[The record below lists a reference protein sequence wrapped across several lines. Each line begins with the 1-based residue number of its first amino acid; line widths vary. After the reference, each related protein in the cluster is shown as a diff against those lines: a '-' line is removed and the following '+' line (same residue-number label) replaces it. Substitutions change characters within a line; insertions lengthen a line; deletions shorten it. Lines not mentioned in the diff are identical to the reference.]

1 MRLNPPYY
9 HVRITQKSA
18 RTDEVKLDFNESQL
32 KEKFLKPYKEGRPIV
47 ISGKT
52 IPPDDI
58 ERIRINR
65 TEKNSDEL
73 LPKIK
78 RERRNKSGF
87 VAVGIPDE
95 WYVAD
100 EGEDVT
106 DEFIT
111 APPGSGGK
119 EEDIEKVEMYD
130 ERNVFVVH
138 GRNLK
143 IQESMYEFLQAIDLR
158 PIKWSQARKATGTPS
173 PYIGDILEKA
183 FSISQAVVVLMTPDE
198 EVRLR
203 HDSIDDDD
211 HQYEKE
217 ERKEEGYQARPNV
230 LFEAGMAMAKSPEN
244 TVIVEIGNLRPFSDI
259 GGRHV
264 VRFDGS
270 TKTRQELAERLRD
283 AGCPVNTSGTD
294 WDDAGDFEIN
304 QD

>member
-18 RTDEVKLDFNESQL
+18 RTDEVKLDLNEAQL

-111 APPGSGGK
+111 APPGSGAK
-119 EEDIEKVEMYD
+119 EEDIGKLPKYD
-130 ERNVFVVH
+130 ERNVFVVY
-138 GRNLK
+138 GRNLN
-143 IQESMYEFLQAIDLR
+143 IRESMCEFLRAIDLHT
-158 PIKWSQARKATGTPS
+158 IEWSEARKATDAPS
-173 PYIGDILEKA
+173 PYIGDILDEA

-203 HDSIDDDD
+203 DEYINDEDP
-211 HQYEKE
+211 QYEKK
-217 ERKEEGYQARPNV
+217 RSYQARPNV
-230 LFEAGMAMAKSPEN
+230 LFEAGMAMAKSPEK

-259 GGRHV
+259 EGRHV

-294 WDDAGDFEIN
+294 WHDAGSFEIN
-304 QD
+304 ED